1 MKEKDLFKMWLNHEL
16 EKEALEA
23 FEQSD
28 AFNGFKKLHKAA
40 QHFKTPA
47 FNVVNNYD
55 SISTALDKKK
65 QKPIAI
71 FRIVSGLAAVFI
83 ALFGLFYFFN
93 TPSTSTYVAEN
104 GERKEVV
111 LPDTSKVILNAA
123 SSISFDENSWDN
135 SRELILDG
143 EAYFKV
149 AKGKIFR
156 VTTSQGT
163 VTVLGTQ
170 FIVKNRPDFFEVVCY
185 EGAVKVN
192 VKNETYKLTL
202 GNSIRIQNNEIKKS
216 NILAKQP
223 SWLGSKSIFSDIP
236 LANVLNEMERQYN
249 ITFINTSI
257 DTSVRY
263 SGNFT
268 HNNLNTALQS
278 ITIPLNLEF
287 EINGR
292 KVLLKNN

>member
-149 AKGKIFR
+149 AKGKIFK

-192 VKNETYKLTL
+192 VK
-202 GNSIRIQNNEIKKS
+202 
-216 NILAKQP
+216 
-223 SWLGSKSIFSDIP
+223 
-236 LANVLNEMERQYN
+236 
-249 ITFINTSI
+249 
-257 DTSVRY
+257 
-263 SGNFT
+263 
-268 HNNLNTALQS
+268 
-278 ITIPLNLEF
+278 
-287 EINGR
+287 
-292 KVLLKNN
+292 